1 MLCNGIVCE
10 LIGRLGIGKDTF
22 KANHPGGAIGSSRQ

>member
-10 LIGRLGIGKDTF
+10 LIGRLGVGKDIF
-22 KANHPGGAIGSSRQ
+22 NNNHPGGAIGSTT